1 MALQNIELVL
11 DNTAPLKWP
20 RGNHLPLYLWPVMD
34 LETEDET
41 EIEKVLRQLDQRGI
55 GLASTWHPANYEQSL
70 AQGLRVG
77 RVQKQLGLSVGINAN
92 PCTYSFFNGDPLTAH
107 VDQNEERFFDSSF
120 GSGHQM
126 GCPFAIDFRLPEMR
140 KQVED
145 FVHAYQQ
152 SDVAINFVFA
162 DWEVDGPIEW
172 NGAWKASKRC
182 QRCCAEIGDI
192 ADFHAFQSALRQKR
206 SQLQRVM
213 LADSVTSYFPNALVG
228 NYAVYPHDGYR
239 YWYDYFEQFV
249 EDSPHKREGS
259 ARYRQWFHEFPLTG
273 YTCAMPVVYTWDTIW
288 DWYDFDSSD
297 YRWFYNMLKVGNNA
311 AQSIQNTKS
320 AAAPLVTFVHWH
332 TVETLD
338 TQPPG
343 LQQFSADTYQ
353 ELLWHLLLRG
363 HETFFM
369 WCPSDQIVQET
380 QLVHQVY
387 AASLEYRDFLDSGT
401 PIIFDL
407 SPQPGPVVSA
417 IRLGNRLLVR
427 RTDFNSQDQSLSL
440 TADGKAF
447 QVPPTGGQCLIID
460 LD

>member
-1 MALQNIELVL
+1 
-11 DNTAPLKWP
+11 
-20 RGNHLPLYLWPVMD
+20 
-34 LETEDET
+34 
-41 EIEKVLRQLDQRGI
+41 
-55 GLASTWHPANYEQSL
+55 
-70 AQGLRVG
+70 
-77 RVQKQLGLSVGINAN
+77 
-92 PCTYSFFNGDPLTAH
+92 
-107 VDQNEERFFDSSF
+107 
-120 GSGHQM
+120 M

-172 NGAWKASKRC
+172 NGAWEASKRC

-343 LQQFSADTYQ
+343 LQQFSANTYQ

-380 QLVHQVY
+380 
-387 AASLEYRDFLDSGT
+387 
-401 PIIFDL
+401 
-407 SPQPGPVVSA
+407 
-417 IRLGNRLLVR
+417 
-427 RTDFNSQDQSLSL
+427 
-440 TADGKAF
+440 
-447 QVPPTGGQCLIID
+447 
-460 LD
+460 